1 MAALDPKTQL
11 ITGKILEI
19 AQQNMAEDGYL
30 SPIAFVGNADGMTP
44 PIVPQQLSSQQDKDV
59 FATMIR
65 MTGVAID
72 ATWVMIILESWMRVA
87 NKEEAEAYKNSTKR
101 VSEYADKKE
110 VVFVSIETKK
120 GTFTGFADIKTDSAG
135 KKSFDMPSFEQ
146 ASKGSIEGTF
156 SNLLPLK
163 EV

>member
-30 SPIAFVGNADGMTP
+30 APIAFVGNADGMTP
-44 PIVPQQLSSQQDKDV
+44 PITPDQLETQQDKEV

-65 MTGVAID
+65 MTGMAID
-72 ATWVMIILESWMRVA
+72 ASWVMIILESWLRVA
-87 NKEEAEAYKNSTKR
+87 NKEEAESYKKSGKR

-120 GTFTGFADIKTDSAG
+120 GSYTGYSEIKTDANG

-146 ASKGSIEGTF
+146 AEKGSMDGIF
-156 SNLLPLK
+156 SNLLPDK